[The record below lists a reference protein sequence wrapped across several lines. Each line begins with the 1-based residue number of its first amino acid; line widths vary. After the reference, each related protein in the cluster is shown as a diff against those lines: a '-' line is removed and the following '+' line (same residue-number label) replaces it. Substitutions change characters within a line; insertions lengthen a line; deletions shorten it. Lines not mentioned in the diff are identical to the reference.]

1 MKKVFFLLSLWIIF
15 TSSVSAVEI
24 KIAVA
29 SNFTPILKKIAKLY
43 EAKTKN
49 SVKLTSGSSGK
60 LYSMITNGAPF
71 DIFLSADTVKTSR
84 LISTGKALE
93 ASRFVYARGS
103 LVAWSNKTE
112 AIGIEGLVEEAKS
125 IAIANPKHAPY
136 GIAAK
141 QFLRAKKIYK
151 KKNIVVAENASQ
163 AYSFVNTK
171 NVDIGFVP
179 LSLLLQSKINP
190 KEYWI
195 IPKSFYSPIKQEM
208 VIIAKSQKLKV
219 CQQFLSFIQ
228 ESKIQKLIEMSGY
241 NK

>member
-141 QFLRAKKIYK
+141 QFLRAKKIS
-151 KKNIVVAENASQ
+151 N
-163 AYSFVNTK
+163 
-171 NVDIGFVP
+171 
-179 LSLLLQSKINP
+179 LR
-190 KEYWI
+190 
-195 IPKSFYSPIKQEM
+195 KQ
-208 VIIAKSQKLKV
+208 KH
-219 CQQFLSFIQ
+219 
-228 ESKIQKLIEMSGY
+228 
-241 NK
+241 

>member
-84 LISTGKALE
+84 LISTGKAL
-93 ASRFVYARGS
+93 
-103 LVAWSNKTE
+103 
-112 AIGIEGLVEEAKS
+112 
-125 IAIANPKHAPY
+125 
-136 GIAAK
+136 
-141 QFLRAKKIYK
+141 
-151 KKNIVVAENASQ
+151 
-163 AYSFVNTK
+163 
-171 NVDIGFVP
+171 
-179 LSLLLQSKINP
+179 
-190 KEYWI
+190 
-195 IPKSFYSPIKQEM
+195 
-208 VIIAKSQKLKV
+208 
-219 CQQFLSFIQ
+219 
-228 ESKIQKLIEMSGY
+228 
-241 NK
+241 